1 MCIAVQR
8 FLELSI
14 IYMKKFGLVFLAIV
28 VVVVLIYWFFLRDRA
43 DKLSDEDQLAL
54 AQDSGQ
60 AGAPAPQDSVV
71 FPDTPVGNQLRD
83 HMMVVALPAETIE
96 EADAKY
102 NSSLGE
108 LKKNMQ
114 EAISL
119 LNDAYE
125 KTDARHYFNRWGIVK
140 TLGDLQNA
148 YATGPLAKI
157 ALSQIPQET
166 SKDLHHFSSQ
176 EEEVVI
182 RIRAI
187 EGLGLIAKSGDKAA
201 DETLLRIAL
210 DSANQNSAMQLRAIK
225 AYLRAGK
232 NTDERIRSLK
242 SRLNTNMHDVITIAV
257 TNPDEFV
264 KNMESI
270 KKLSEEKTKSESFDR
285 KRERQTSSPK
295 AKNN

>member
-1 MCIAVQR
+1 
-8 FLELSI
+8 
-14 IYMKKFGLVFLAIV
+14 MKKYGLVFLIFVIV
-28 VVVVLIYWFFLRDRA
+28 GFLIYWFFLCDRA

-60 AGAPAPQDSVV
+60 AGDSAPRDSVV
-71 FPDTPVGNQLRD
+71 FPNTSMGNQLRD
-83 HMMVVALPAETIE
+83 HMMIVALPAETIE

-102 NSSLGE
+102 NGSLTE
-108 LKKNMQ
+108 LKKNPQ
-114 EAISL
+114 EAINL
-119 LNDAYE
+119 LNEAYQ
-125 KTDARHYFNRWGIVK
+125 KTEARHYFNRWGIVK

-148 YATGPLAKI
+148 HAIEPLTKI
-157 ALSQIPQET
+157 ALSRIPPET
-166 SKDLHHFSSQ
+166 SEDLHHFSSQ

-187 EGLGLIAKSGDKAA
+187 EGLGVIAKSGDKIA

-210 DSANQNSAMQLRAIK
+210 DSAIDNSAMQLRAIK

-242 SRLNTNMHDVITIAV
+242 SKLNTGMHDIITVAV

-270 KKLSEEKTKSESFDR
+270 KKLSDKKTKSESFDK
-285 KRERQTSSPK
+285 KRESETSSPK
-295 AKNN
+295 VKQN